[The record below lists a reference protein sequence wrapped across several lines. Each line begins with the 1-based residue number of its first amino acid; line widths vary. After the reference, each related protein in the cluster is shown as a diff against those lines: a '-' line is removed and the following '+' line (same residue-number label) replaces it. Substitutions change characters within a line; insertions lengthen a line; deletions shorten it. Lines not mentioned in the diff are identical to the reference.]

1 MGTNGVEHILASE
14 IRDLSSLRNASP
26 KGMPTGKEMK
36 RLEIVVEA
44 AEQASS
50 SRTLGRGEWTWPNRG
65 TGFLHPGGL
74 RADRGI
80 AGAKKRHCVAPL
92 RDTLEAQSD
101 KEVTD
106 HIGR

>member
-1 MGTNGVEHILASE
+1 MGTNGPARE
-14 IRDLSSLRNASP
+14 IRNVSSLRNASP
-26 KGMPTGKEMK
+26 KGMPNGKEMK

-44 AEQASS
+44 AEQAS
-50 SRTLGRGEWTWPNRG
+50 
-65 TGFLHPGGL
+65 
-74 RADRGI
+74 DRGI
-80 AGAKKRHCVAPL
+80 AGANKRHCVAPL

>member
-1 MGTNGVEHILASE
+1 MGTNGVEHILVSE